1 MEDPAFE
8 VQPEINVLFPK
19 STLLSIFLPSVKPP
33 SPLALRN
40 MTDCSSS
47 SSEEPLQTYRPL
59 KLLLWN
65 LASALPRAN
74 SSRANATPDK
84 TNAFRMIF
92 ILSLKGSFSSCSSQ
106 PSLTP
111 RWTFSN
117 REGHARLI
125 GECPTDGE
133 CPHCVAVLVQAPRP
147 GSSSNPLLLPSIT
160 MVTPPWA
167 RTKFH

>member
-8 VQPEINVLFPK
+8 VQPEINVLFSK

-92 ILSLKGSFSSCSSQ
+92 ILSLEGSFFILQ
-106 PSLTP
+106 FPAEPYASLDLLEP
-111 RWTFSN
+111 
-117 REGHARLI
+117 I
-125 GECPTDGE
+125 GACPTDRGMPDRWGMPSLRG
-133 CPHCVAVLVQAPRP
+133 CLVQAPRP

-160 MVTPPWA
+160 MVVPPWA
-167 RTKFH
+167 RTKF